1 MSYKSL
7 LNYTPSTLNGNDNY
21 FSNFSKNQG
30 KLTQDTKVIERAIEL
45 FQKNPDLMNTYVT
58 LVGYFN
64 NHQIDSNGNPDYNSS
79 SAMTLEKKF
88 SGNSKINGLISC
100 MLNGTR
106 YFGFAD
112 NKIYY
117 SDDNNAYSKYGQFKE
132 CNIKCPEGF
141 TKATKYNNQS
151 GCFCV
156 SLESKECN
164 HDCIKNKCSE
174 QGMTF
179 IDGNNFVPIG
189 SYKDQSDRALPIY
202 IPEAHDADNC
212 SDISRNLGFRYFG
225 LQCPDCGVQC
235 WAGNN
240 LEQAQKYGKANSGKT
255 GGSWINYIYENKM
268 LASSAC
274 KQNDISK
281 NKLTVYRF
289 DPNVINLV
297 YNTFW
302 NINNSNNGFNI
313 SKNIMEGFSDS
324 LYGDLTNY
332 KTTMNNNW
340 QTEYSDNVKN
350 NQLNNIVSNLNSIST
365 NLAKDYNKK
374 TKIYNQQVDII
385 NRNQKLV
392 DEKNEIINNQLD
404 SLQDLQNNIS
414 NKERLIELN
423 KANYTKDNRSI
434 KLLGGAFIMFF
445 ALVIPI
451 FLLITKTISLN
462 LGLLLILAI
471 IIAYVIYAIIISNKM
486 KVLKF
491 TKPLRKDI
499 SKYEKAISKFYK
511 NDIRDKIAN
520 YAYGDCVCPEEE
532 EENPNPNPGPDV
544 PPGTVKFVLNQNDGF
559 WYYDGSAPPQQI
571 YPKPRGYVTIVGMGN
586 MSNVPVKVPE
596 NLNVVQNK
604 IERELLRLLKRKMEE
619 NDIPNNPKP
628 LRIIDWISGANM
640 GMSKSSK
647 NTPDPVW
654 NPTGLP
660 KITSDRVLI
669 NKVCQSY
676 DSTNTDSDIQTF
688 IKEAYSLLLDEDVAQ
703 QIVNKNGIQENKLD
717 YLTRKYGQIIN
728 KNGKEEAYNE
738 VLMNIMNS
746 KQFIDKYG
754 SNNTLDN
761 LIVSIMIRYS
771 TKSTNDYSFSSV
783 YTPGVNTNNNINTGC
798 DSSEYGCCPDGKSYA
813 TGPNFEGCN

>member
-7 LNYTPSTLNGNDNY
+7 LNYTPSTLKNNDNY
-21 FSNFSKNQG
+21 FSNFSNKTGISSNTTVL
-30 KLTQDTKVIERAIEL
+30 KKTIEL
-45 FQKNPDLMNTYVT
+45 FKKNPDFMKTYVT

-64 NHQIDSNGNPDYNSS
+64 NYPVNNEIINKSKPP
-79 SAMTLEKKF
+79 AMTLVKK
-88 SGNSKINGLISC
+88 NGGTDLLKGLEIC
-100 MLNGTR
+100 LKQGTR
-106 YFGFAD
+106 YIGFS
-112 NKIYY
+112 NNNIYY
-117 SDDNNAYSKYGQFKE
+117 SDDNTEYSKNGEF
-132 CNIKCPEGF
+132 KCPKCPPGMSSTDPYYKPEGCNCF
-141 TKATKYNNQS
+141 GYFKDTPLNVLKE
-151 GCFCV
+151 GC
-156 SLESKECN
+156 E
-164 HDCIKNKCSE
+164 
-174 QGMTF
+174 
-179 IDGNNFVPIG
+179 
-189 SYKDQSDRALPIY
+189 
-202 IPEAHDADNC
+202 
-212 SDISRNLGFRYFG
+212 
-225 LQCPDCGVQC
+225 
-235 WAGNN
+235 
-240 LEQAQKYGKANSGKT
+240 KANME
-255 GGSWINYIYENKM
+255 IPPLNYMSHPYTC
-268 LASSAC
+268 SS
-274 KQNDISK
+274 KNVDN

-289 DPNVINLV
+289 DPSIVNLV

-302 NINNSNNGFNI
+302 NINNANNGFNT

-324 LYGDLTNY
+324 LYGDLTKY
-332 KTTMNNNW
+332 KNTMNNNW
-340 QTEYSDNVKN
+340 QTEYSDNIKN
-350 NQLNNIVSNLNSIST
+350 NQLSNVVGNLNSISS

-385 NRNQKLV
+385 NRNQKIV
-392 DEKNEIINNQLD
+392 DDKNNLINNQLN

-423 KANYTKDNRSI
+423 KDNYTKDNRSI

-451 FLLITKTISLN
+451 FLLLTKTISLN

-471 IIAYVIYAIIISNKM
+471 IIAYVIYAIIVSNKM

-491 TKPLRKDI
+491 SKPLRKDI

-544 PPGTVKFVLNQNDGF
+544 PEGTIKFVLNQNDGF

-596 NLNVVQNK
+596 NLNIIQNK

-640 GMSKSSK
+640 GMSNSSK
-647 NTPDPVW
+647 NTPSPVW
-654 NPTGLP
+654 NSIGLP

-676 DSTNTDSDIQTF
+676 DSSNTDSDIQTF
-688 IKEAYSLLLDEDVAQ
+688 IKEAYSLLLDEDIAQ
-703 QIVNKNGIQENKLD
+703 NIVNKNGIQENKLD

-738 VLMNIMNS
+738 VLMNIMES
-746 KQFIDKYG
+746 KEFIDKYG

-771 TKSTNDYSFSSV
+771 TKSTNNYSFSSV
-783 YTPGVNTNNNINTGC
+783 YTSGINTNTINTGC
-798 DSSEYGCCPDGKSYA
+798 ESSEYGCCPDGKSYA